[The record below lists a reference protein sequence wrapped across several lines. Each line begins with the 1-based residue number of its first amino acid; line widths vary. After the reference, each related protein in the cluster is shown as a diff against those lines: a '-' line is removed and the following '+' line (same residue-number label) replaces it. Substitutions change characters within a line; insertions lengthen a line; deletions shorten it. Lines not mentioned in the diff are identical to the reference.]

1 MYICIFAHTCI
12 IYATIYTHM
21 CYNICICLH
30 ICIYYTTRV
39 YHIYIYIICV
49 NIVYHISYML
59 YIQVTL
65 HLALSNTLTS
75 WFILTLPRLSI
86 VLPLYL
92 LVQKM

>member
-1 MYICIFAHTCI
+1 MSTYMYILYHACISYIH
-12 IYATIYTHM
+12 
-21 CYNICICLH
+21 
-30 ICIYYTTRV
+30 
-39 YHIYIYIICV
+39 IYIICV

-75 WFILTLPRLSI
+75 WFILTLHRLSI